1 MEQVREHTQSASRRW
16 SGNPF
21 PPVDV
26 LKELS
31 GQACASC
38 GARYYYLV
46 LCVSARR
53 HGVTVAARCSRCH
66 ASRQCLSEDQLVQ
79 DIDQA
84 ARLPPTDYAGSA
96 KH

>member
-1 MEQVREHTQSASRRW
+1 MNRPRGQERSGDRQW

-21 PPVDV
+21 PPADI

-31 GQACASC
+31 GQSCASC

-46 LCVSARR
+46 LCVSARG

-66 ASRQCLSEDQLVQ
+66 ASRPCLSEDQLVQ

-84 ARLPPTDYAGSA
+84 ARLPPTDYVGSA